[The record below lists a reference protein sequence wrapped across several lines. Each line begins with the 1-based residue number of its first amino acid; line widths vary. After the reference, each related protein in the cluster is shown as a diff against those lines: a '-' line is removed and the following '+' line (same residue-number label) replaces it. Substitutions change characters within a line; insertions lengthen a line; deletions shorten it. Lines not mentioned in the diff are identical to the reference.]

1 MVSTAMTLVN
11 LQHMHIIKDRKM
23 NEIKQKSIN
32 NIIDKVLEEEG
43 YELYQEV
50 DSLTAMTIITDIE
63 DHFDVNLDLNILEG
77 VLERTELVTRL
88 MVAV

>member
-1 MVSTAMTLVN
+1 
-11 LQHMHIIKDRKM
+11 MHIIKDRKM

>member
-1 MVSTAMTLVN
+1 
-11 LQHMHIIKDRKM
+11 M